1 MEMKNINLPLIALR
15 GMTVLPDMVIHFDI
29 SRKKSIHAVE
39 KAMEKDQKIFLATQV
54 DPEVSDPEYEDLYHV
69 GTLVK
74 IKQLIKLPNSV
85 VRVLV
90 EGVKKGT
97 LESVTQAD
105 GMLVAEVAVNEQP
118 PQELDPT
125 LNKAM
130 LTGLRELIR
139 QYALANPRMSRDI
152 LKQWLGMNSA
162 RKLLERFTIDY
173 PMEYRER
180 QHMLELDSLEEMYEY
195 AGKLLI
201 EDTNVSRIKEE
212 LSEKVKE
219 KVDKHQKEYI
229 LREQLKVLNEEL
241 DGEDDGSEIEE
252 FCDAVK
258 ELEAAAEIK
267 EKIRKEIKR
276 YKILSQGSAEANVE
290 RGYIE
295 TLLEMPWDK
304 MSEDN
309 RDLDAAA
316 QVLDEDHYGM
326 KKIKE
331 RILESL
337 AVRNIT
343 STGDAPI
350 LCLVGPP

>member
-97 LESVTQAD
+97 LEGVTQAD

-162 RKLLERFTIDY
+162 RKLLERFSIDY

-195 AGKLLI
+195 AGKL
-201 EDTNVSRIKEE
+201 
-212 LSEKVKE
+212 
-219 KVDKHQKEYI
+219 
-229 LREQLKVLNEEL
+229 
-241 DGEDDGSEIEE
+241 
-252 FCDAVK
+252 
-258 ELEAAAEIK
+258 
-267 EKIRKEIKR
+267 
-276 YKILSQGSAEANVE
+276 
-290 RGYIE
+290 
-295 TLLEMPWDK
+295 
-304 MSEDN
+304 
-309 RDLDAAA
+309 
-316 QVLDEDHYGM
+316 
-326 KKIKE
+326 
-331 RILESL
+331 
-337 AVRNIT
+337 
-343 STGDAPI
+343 
-350 LCLVGPP
+350 